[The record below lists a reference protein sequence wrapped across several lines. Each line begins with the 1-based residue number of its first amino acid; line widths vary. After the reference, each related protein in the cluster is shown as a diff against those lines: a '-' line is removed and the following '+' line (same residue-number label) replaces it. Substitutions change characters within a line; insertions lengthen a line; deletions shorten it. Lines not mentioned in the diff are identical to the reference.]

1 MALAASADSVNTT
14 NEPGRSYLGPARL
27 SGQKKVYVKKTV
39 LPNTSADTFMTTNIS
54 EQIHH
59 IILFFTKSWSSF
71 CILAAVFFGKTARTK
86 LSISSSV
93 MCTVTV

>member
-39 LPNTSADTFMTTNIS
+39 LPNTSADTFHDHKYIRTNS
-54 EQIHH
+54 PHNAFFYQILELLLH
-59 IILFFTKSWSSF
+59 L
-71 CILAAVFFGKTARTK
+71 
-86 LSISSSV
+86 SSSLLW
-93 MCTVTV
+93 

>member
-39 LPNTSADTFMTTNIS
+39 LPNTSADTFHDHKYIRTNS
-54 EQIHH
+54 PHNYF
-59 IILFFTKSWSSF
+59 LTKSWSSF